1 MKIPWMLLL
10 LFSVPALARGPESVE
25 ETYAQAEKFLKRGYY
40 VKALEEF
47 QSIRNHHRDHP
58 LAVEAELAIAD
69 VYYEQGEWDL
79 ARMSYSD
86 FQRLHPRHVRLDYAV
101 YRHGSAALQKASRIA
116 DRDQTWTQQAVNT
129 WSNFSQRFP
138 ESAHGEEVEEQ
149 LAESRER
156 LAHKEFRIGRFYYK
170 REAWA
175 AARGRLEG
183 MVQRYPSSADLPR
196 ALAMLAVCAER
207 LGEIGLAAELAER
220 LVTDH
225 PEAVRARQHV
235 RRRAAGLLKPAE
247 KRSDE

>member
-129 WSNFSQRFP
+129 WS
-138 ESAHGEEVEEQ
+138 
-149 LAESRER
+149 
-156 LAHKEFRIGRFYYK
+156 
-170 REAWA
+170 

-247 KRSDE
+247 KTSDE